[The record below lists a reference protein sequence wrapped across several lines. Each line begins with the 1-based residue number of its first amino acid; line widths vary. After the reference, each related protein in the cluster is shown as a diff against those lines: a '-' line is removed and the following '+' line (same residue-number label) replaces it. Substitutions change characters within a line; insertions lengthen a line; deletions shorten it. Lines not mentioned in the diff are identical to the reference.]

1 LRAVNLEGDEANQ
14 FSRKGFITEYPM
26 ASEFNRR
33 QFLKQTSLSLLA
45 LGVSASARSPF
56 RGENSFVEEINA
68 LRAQLLGQVNR
79 ERTQAGVSALKLDG
93 LANDVAQLHATEMA
107 QNNYLNHW
115 GLDGRKPYHRYAFAG
130 GTDATAENDAAADYS
145 APFASDDFLD
155 APLRMHKSMHAEV
168 PPNDGHRQAMLAP
181 QNTHAGFGLATEG
194 LHIRLCEIYVS
205 RYVSIDPY
213 PSVKPPLSRFI
224 FSGRVLDPKYSIEG
238 VDVFYEPPP
247 SAPRRSWL
255 EIPRPYGLPENP
267 TSLYIKLP
275 PSKSY
280 DDGTSGSIE
289 IPRPG
294 SFRVP
299 IELSRKER
307 GIYTLV
313 VWISRSE
320 NSRLFPATH
329 VCVRAE

>member
-1 LRAVNLEGDEANQ
+1 
-14 FSRKGFITEYPM
+14 M
-26 ASEFNRR
+26 ASELNRR

-45 LGVSASARSPF
+45 LGVSASGRSPR
-56 RGENSFVEEINA
+56 RGESFFTEEINV
-68 LRAQLLGQVNR
+68 LRAQLLDQVNR
-79 ERTQAGVSALKLDG
+79 ERAQAGVNALKLDG
-93 LANDVAQLHATEMA
+93 LASDVAQSHATEMA

-168 PPNDGHRQAMLAP
+168 PPNDGHRQAMLAA
-181 QNTHAGFGLATEG
+181 QNTHVGFGLATEG
-194 LHIRLCEIYVS
+194 LHVRLCELYVS

-213 PSVKPPLSRFI
+213 PSVKPPQGRFL
-224 FSGRVLDPKYSIEG
+224 FSGRVLDPKYLIEG
-238 VDVFYEPPP
+238 IDVFYEPPP
-247 SAPRRSWL
+247 SPPNKSWL
-255 EIPRPYGLPENP
+255 QKPRPYGLPENP
-267 TSLYIKLP
+267 TSLYVKLP
-275 PSKSY
+275 PNKYY
-280 DDGTSGSIE
+280 DDGTSGTIE

-299 IELSRKER
+299 IELSRKAP

-313 VWISRSE
+313 VWISRFE
-320 NSRLFPATH
+320 NSKLFPATN

>member
-1 LRAVNLEGDEANQ
+1 M
-14 FSRKGFITEYPM
+14 T
-26 ASEFNRR
+26 SEFNRR

-45 LGVSASARSPF
+45 LGVSRGSPF
-56 RGENSFVEEINA
+56 RGETSFAEEIKT
-68 LRAQLLGQVNR
+68 LRAQLLDQVNR
-79 ERTQAGVSALKLDG
+79 ERVQVGVNSLKLDG

-115 GLDGRKPYHRYAFAG
+115 SLDGRKPYHRYAFAG

-145 APFASDDFLD
+145 APFAADDFLD
-155 APLRMHKSMHAEV
+155 APVRMHKAMHAEV

-181 QNTHAGFGLATEG
+181 QNTHVGFGLATEG

-213 PSVKPPLSRFI
+213 PSVKPPQGRFM
-224 FSGRVLDPKYSIEG
+224 FSGRVLDPRYSIEG

-247 SAPRRSWL
+247 SPPQRSWL
-255 EIPRPYGLPENP
+255 QTPRAYGLPENP
-267 TSLYIKLP
+267 TSLYMKLP
-275 PSKSY
+275 PNKSY
-280 DDGTSGSIE
+280 DDGTSGTIE

-299 IELSRKER
+299 IELSRKEP

-313 VWISRSE
+313 VWLARSE
-320 NSRLFPATH
+320 NSKLFPATN